1 MVQIMKVRFIQ
12 KNVIPYANTIGQIMD
27 VNKPVA
33 DLLIARGKVEV
44 VDEKDDQSKSKK
56 AKK

>member
-1 MVQIMKVRFIQ
+1 MKVRFIQ